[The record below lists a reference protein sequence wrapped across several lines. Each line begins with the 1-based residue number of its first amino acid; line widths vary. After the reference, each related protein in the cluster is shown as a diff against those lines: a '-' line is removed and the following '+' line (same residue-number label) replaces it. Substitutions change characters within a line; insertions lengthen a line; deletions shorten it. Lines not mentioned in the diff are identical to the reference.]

1 MNSNQEKTPD
11 LLIEFYSLSKA
22 AKIAKCEQSD
32 LLYAGAHGKIKIL
45 VGVPPGYELLLE
57 KKSDFFNLY
66 PRIFGVPHKW
76 CWPKLLV
83 LSKNHCHD
91 LEITGAALL
100 GNARYGY
107 TINQVHQLT
116 GLILPFESDE
126 SLSISEMGK
135 HDIFDPRQ
143 KWTHWCIHKVGSD
156 AELDVSLAHLWIA
169 KTEIDKFLG
178 PVQDNPCNEVED
190 YKSDPFYVS
199 RGDLNPFSP
208 ANISKF
214 IKNGESPLPKLS
226 FFEKLKKEKRDSY
239 KIYGCIRPRPNNVKE
254 IYQSDMLMSM
264 NQAAFEFWGCSQRN
278 KKPESEKYK
287 LPCWNNKEIIDHFM
301 KLELDIPFNK
311 KLAEA
316 AATLIRPEYAAKGR
330 HSESLD
336 EFEEDYLRSLKKLEI
351 EKNYHRSDKLKY
363 LNRIAEDFWCHSGVF
378 EEDNATYPDEEDLFE
393 LLKEVGFSKNL
404 AHNAITLI
412 RPEFA
417 KQRLLSEKRYTK
429 SNISEQDERESPTE

>member
-1 MNSNQEKTPD
+1 MNSDQEKTPD

-32 LLYAGAHGKIKIL
+32 LLYAGTHGKIKIL

-57 KKSDFFNLY
+57 KKSDFFNLA

-76 CWPKLLV
+76 CCPKLLV

-100 GNARYGY
+100 GNAPYGY
-107 TINQVHQLT
+107 SINHVHQLT
-116 GLILPFESDE
+116 GLKLPCESDE
-126 SLSISEMGK
+126 SLSISEIGK
-135 HDIFDPRQ
+135 HNIFDPRQ
-143 KWTHWCIHKVGSD
+143 KWTHWYIHKVGSD
-156 AELDVSLAHLWIA
+156 AELEVSLAHLWIA

-178 PVQDNPCNEVED
+178 PIQDNPCNGAED

-214 IKNGESPLPKLS
+214 IINGERPLPKLS
-226 FFEKLKKEKRDSY
+226 FYEKLKKEKRDFY
-239 KIYGCIRPRPNNVKE
+239 KIYGYIRPRPNNVKE
-254 IYQSDMLMSM
+254 IYRSDMLMSM

-278 KKPESEKYK
+278 KNPGSAKYK
-287 LPCWNNKEIIDHFM
+287 LPCWNNEEIVDHFM

-316 AATLIRPEYAAKGR
+316 AATIIRPKYAAKGR

-336 EFEEDYLRSLKKLEI
+336 EFEEDYLLSLKKLET

-363 LNRIAEDFWCHSGVF
+363 LNQIAEDFWCHSGVF

-393 LLKEVGFSKNL
+393 LLNEVGFSKNL
-404 AHNAITLI
+404 ASKAIFLI

-417 KQRLLSEKRYTK
+417 KKCLLAEKEYKKTSASEKDVRK
-429 SNISEQDERESPTE
+429 NPSE